1 MQQLNINPELHR
13 LIPPLTPE
21 EFSQLTANIL
31 AEGIREPI
39 ITWNGIIVDGHNR
52 YQIAQEHSLEFDTSE
67 MQFESINHCKK
78 WMAENQLGR
87 RNLLD
92 YDRGVLM
99 DIIRKCLYEIG
110 LLIKKQAGS
119 LYGEGHAKDDQEV
132 LSIIDKSSHNTRKI
146 IADKLGWSTGKL
158 AQFDVVHKNA
168 SEEVKQQLRSGE
180 VSINKAYKDIKKEEK
195 AQALQERKQREL
207 IEFVYVEPVAEQ
219 FNVKAGDVWL
229 LGKHTLTCGSAYNY
243 LDNIATA
250 IITDPPYGIDY
261 APDWKKCDGSPSDFK
276 KIEGDQEEFD
286 PRPFLNRE
294 TVVLFGAN
302 YFTRHLPQGSWIC
315 WDKRTKD
322 ELDDMFGS
330 PFELAWFKSPKT
342 TKAAIMIRVLHGGV
356 VNADAVYGY
365 DASRSH
371 PTQKPIILFEDI
383 LKKLTNE
390 GETVCDP
397 FCGSGTT
404 LLAAENTGRTCIAYE
419 IDPAYCNVILQRY
432 VQLTNQTPWKV

>member
-1 MQQLNINPELHR
+1 
-13 LIPPLTPE
+13 
-21 EFSQLTANIL
+21 
-31 AEGIREPI
+31 
-39 ITWNGIIVDGHNR
+39 
-52 YQIAQEHSLEFDTSE
+52 
-67 MQFESINHCKK
+67 
-78 WMAENQLGR
+78 
-87 RNLLD
+87 
-92 YDRGVLM
+92 
-99 DIIRKCLYEIG
+99 
-110 LLIKKQAGS
+110 
-119 LYGEGHAKDDQEV
+119 
-132 LSIIDKSSHNTRKI
+132 
-146 IADKLGWSTGKL
+146 
-158 AQFDVVHKNA
+158 
-168 SEEVKQQLRSGE
+168 
-180 VSINKAYKDIKKEEK
+180 
-195 AQALQERKQREL
+195 
-207 IEFVYVEPVAEQ
+207 
-219 FNVKAGDVWL
+219 
-229 LGKHTLTCGSAYNY
+229 LTCGSAYNY

-276 KIEGDQEEFD
+276 KIEGDQKEFD

-302 YFTRHLPQGSWIC
+302 YFTRHLPQGFWIC